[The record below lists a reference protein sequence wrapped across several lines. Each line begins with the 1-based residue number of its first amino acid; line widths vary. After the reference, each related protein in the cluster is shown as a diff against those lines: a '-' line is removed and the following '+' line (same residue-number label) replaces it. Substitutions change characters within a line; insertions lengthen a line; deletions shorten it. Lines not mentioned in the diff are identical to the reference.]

1 MSGTRLYVGN
11 LSYRTT
17 DATLRSAFEQ
27 DGRKVVDAKVVTDRA
42 TGQSRGFGFVELS
55 SSAEAQAAISSWD
68 GKDLEGR
75 KLKVAV
81 AEERPGGGRGG
92 GGGGGGGG
100 RGGFGGG
107 GGGRGGGRGRRGD
120 EEM

>member
-1 MSGTRLYVGN
+1 MRMSGTRLYVGN

-27 DGRKVVDAKVVTDRA
+27 DGRKVVHARVGRARA
-42 TGQSRGFGFVELS
+42 TGASRGFGFVELS
-55 SSAEAQAAISSWD
+55 SPAEAQAAISSWD

-81 AEERPGGGRGG
+81 AEDRPGGGGG
-92 GGGGGGGG
+92 RGGGGGGGG

-107 GGGRGGGRGRRGD
+107 GG
-120 EEM
+120 

>member
-1 MSGTRLYVGN
+1 
-11 LSYRTT
+11 
-17 DATLRSAFEQ
+17 
-27 DGRKVVDAKVVTDRA
+27 DRA

-55 SSAEAQAAISSWD
+55 TAAEAQTAISAWD

-81 AEERPGGGRGG
+81 AEERPGGRGGG

-100 RGGFGGG
+100 RGGGGGYGG
-107 GGGRGGGRGRRGD
+107 GGGRGGGGRRARRRRRHVARGTRPRSRPGRPRRRCSGRR
-120 EEM
+120 